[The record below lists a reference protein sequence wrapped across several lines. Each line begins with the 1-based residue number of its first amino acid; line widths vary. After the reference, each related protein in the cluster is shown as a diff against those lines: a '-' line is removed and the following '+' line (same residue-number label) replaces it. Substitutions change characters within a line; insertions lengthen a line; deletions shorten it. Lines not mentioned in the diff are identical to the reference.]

1 MDKVMDVLS
10 SMSAMAVAKARDP
23 SNTEERCSERVL
35 ELAKKLD
42 ELKIPYKKRNLFG
55 CVDQLVF
62 EWGGGSDIVCH
73 IGSYGHEQGLFEVM
87 GEDLMTKEELECDS
101 VAGNIK
107 MEDAVARIKKAY
119 EKSKEQ
125 E

>member
-1 MDKVMDVLS
+1 MDKIMGILS
-10 SMSAMAVAKARDP
+10 SMSAMAAAKDHEQ
-23 SNTEERCSERVL
+23 SSEEERCSERVL
-35 ELAKKLD
+35 ELAEKLD

-62 EWGGGSDIVCH
+62 EWGDGSDIVCY

-87 GEDLMTKEELECDS
+87 GKDLMTKEELERDS

-119 EKSKEQ
+119 EKSNEQ

>member
-1 MDKVMDVLS
+1 MKFRQ
-10 SMSAMAVAKARDP
+10 A
-23 SNTEERCSERVL
+23 TYEEF
-35 ELAKKLD
+35 K
-42 ELKIPYKKRNLFG
+42 
-55 CVDQLVF
+55 
-62 EWGGGSDIVCH
+62 
-73 IGSYGHEQGLFEVM
+73 
-87 GEDLMTKEELECDS
+87 DLMRKAIMHEYEHYRPHVPTERREWMRDNQPDFLWNIEGRDS

>member
-10 SMSAMAVAKARDP
+10 SMSAMAVAKVRGP
-23 SNTEERCSERVL
+23 SSEEERCSKRIL

-62 EWGGGSDIVCH
+62 EWDSRSDIVCH
-73 IGSYGHEQGLFEVM
+73 IGSYGHEQGLFEVQ
-87 GEDLMTKEELECDS
+87 GDNLMTKEELECDS

>member
-1 MDKVMDVLS
+1 M
-10 SMSAMAVAKARDP
+10 
-23 SNTEERCSERVL
+23 
-35 ELAKKLD
+35 
-42 ELKIPYKKRNLFG
+42 
-55 CVDQLVF
+55 F
-62 EWGGGSDIVCH
+62 EWGGGSDIICH
-73 IGSYGHEQGLFEVM
+73 IGSYGHKQGLFEVE
-87 GEDLMTKEELECDS
+87 GKDLMTKEELKCDS

>member
-1 MDKVMDVLS
+1 MDKIMDVLS
-10 SMSAMAVAKARDP
+10 SMSAMVTAKDHAP
-23 SNTEERCSERVL
+23 SSEEERCSERVL

-73 IGSYGHEQGLFEVM
+73 VGSYGHKQGLFEVM
-87 GEDLMTKEELECDS
+87 GKDLMTKEELECDS

>member
-1 MDKVMDVLS
+1 M
-10 SMSAMAVAKARDP
+10 
-23 SNTEERCSERVL
+23 
-35 ELAKKLD
+35 
-42 ELKIPYKKRNLFG
+42 
-55 CVDQLVF
+55 F

-87 GEDLMTKEELECDS
+87 GKDLMTEEELEHDS

>member
-1 MDKVMDVLS
+1 MDKIMDVLS
-10 SMSAMAVAKARDP
+10 SMSAMVAVKDHAP
-23 SNTEERCSERVL
+23 SSEEERCSERVL

-42 ELKIPYKKRNLFG
+42 ELKIPYKKRILFG

-62 EWGGGSDIVCH
+62 EWDGGSDIVCH
-73 IGSYGHEQGLFEVM
+73 VGSYGHEQGLFEVM
-87 GEDLMTKEELECDS
+87 GKDLMTKEELECDS